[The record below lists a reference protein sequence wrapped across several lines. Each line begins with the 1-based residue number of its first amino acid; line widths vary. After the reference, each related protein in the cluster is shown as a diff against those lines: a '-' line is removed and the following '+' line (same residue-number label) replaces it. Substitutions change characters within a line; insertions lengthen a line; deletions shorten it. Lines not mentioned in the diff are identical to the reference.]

1 MPKEH
6 LYWIDWMK
14 VIGIYFIVLGHLFPN
29 GGAKMYD
36 ALYGKNIVLFFMG
49 SLAGTVAIYIFSVLI
64 QNKRPRFLGVISMG
78 NIIILGLHPLFIRAY
93 SIFIE
98 PYKSVVLDY
107 SVALFIVLAFVP
119 IIILSKRFFP
129 IMLGSRAHKD
139 NNTIIFE

>member
-1 MPKEH
+1 MC
-6 LYWIDWMK
+6 LFLC
-14 VIGIYFIVLGHLFPN
+14 IGLVFLVGYYN

-64 QNKRPRFLGVISMG
+64 QNKRPKFLGVISMG

-129 IMLGSRAHKD
+129 IMLGSRAHKE
-139 NNTIIFE
+139 NNKIIFE